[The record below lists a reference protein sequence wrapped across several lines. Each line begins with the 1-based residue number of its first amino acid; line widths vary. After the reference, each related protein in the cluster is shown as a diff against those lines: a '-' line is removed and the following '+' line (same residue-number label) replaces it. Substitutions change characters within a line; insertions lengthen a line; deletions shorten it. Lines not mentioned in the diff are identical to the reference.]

1 MFACSCL
8 RAGDGREGSSA
19 FPSFCSSITVSD
31 LITLTA
37 ALLMEHSSLPI
48 ENLLWELF

>member
-37 ALLMEHSSLPI
+37 ALLMEHAGLLI
-48 ENLLWELF
+48 EILIWQLF